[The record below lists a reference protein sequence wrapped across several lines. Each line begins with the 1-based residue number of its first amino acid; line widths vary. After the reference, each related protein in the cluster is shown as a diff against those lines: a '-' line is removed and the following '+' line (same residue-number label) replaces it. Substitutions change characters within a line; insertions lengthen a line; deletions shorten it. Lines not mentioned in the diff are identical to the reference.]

1 MSSTSPRGE
10 AAAAALYDDVLAPL
24 SARLRAAGRSPF
36 PLGPDP
42 AAASYYVTRPQRAM
56 RPADFEAPAC
66 RTPEDFAR
74 ALAAHWTALGR
85 DELAAEAPR
94 FAAAAREAYALGE
107 GDAEVSPFVYVMF

>member
-1 MSSTSPRGE
+1 MSSTEPRGE

-24 SARLRAAGRSPF
+24 SARLRVDGRSPF

-42 AAASYYVTRPQRAM
+42 SAESYYVTRPQRTM
-56 RPADFEAPAC
+56 RSADFEAPAC

-85 DELAAEAPR
+85 DELAAAAGR
-94 FAAAAREAYALGE
+94 FARELRRGL
-107 GDAEVSPFVYVMF
+107 DQT